1 MKKRKIRCKTFNIT
15 LLNLIWDSF
24 SSGKISKAVS
34 LFQTHFIQNRALQNQ
49 IKASTVC
56 MTIITKYE
64 KMTIWLVEFLYTPC
78 TPFSSDSFPDES
90 FWLKKISTDY
100 IWFI

>member
-64 KMTIWLVEFLYTPC
+64 KMTIWLNSYTRHVHHFLLTASLMNN
-78 TPFSSDSFPDES
+78 FG
-90 FWLKKISTDY
+90 
-100 IWFI
+100 